1 MAWQENGELSQC
13 DRTALVQTLQRAE
26 ADGIGIELLRL
37 QPVGADQSAREPM
50 IRRAAMAAP

>member
-13 DRTALVQTLQRAE
+13 DRTTLIQTLQRAE

-37 QPVGADQSAREPM
+37 QPVGVDQSD
-50 IRRAAMAAP
+50 